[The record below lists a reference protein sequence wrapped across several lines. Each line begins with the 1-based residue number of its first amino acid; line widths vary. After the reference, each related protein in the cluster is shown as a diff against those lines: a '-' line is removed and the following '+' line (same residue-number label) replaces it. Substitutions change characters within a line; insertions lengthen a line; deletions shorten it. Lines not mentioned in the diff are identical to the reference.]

1 LNTYCTYPWIELLL
15 ILAADHARLR
25 SLVLRGA
32 VPGGHYPIPLV
43 GRGFISSC
51 VMTKMSDRSTNA
63 ISMIIAFTICGI
75 MIFAAYL
82 H

>member
-1 LNTYCTYPWIELLL
+1 MRDCDLWYCVAQSPAGITLY
-15 ILAADHARLR
+15 
-25 SLVLRGA
+25 
-32 VPGGHYPIPLV
+32 PLV

-51 VMTKMSDRSTNA
+51 VMTKMSDHSSNA